1 MFRRLTKT
9 IVGLII
15 VLMGCDE
22 NFQRAAASEPDLISF
37 ELDVQPILTAR
48 GCNQGA
54 CHGKQRGQNG
64 FQLSLLGFDSDF
76 DFNSLTRHS
85 RGRRISLA
93 TPSES
98 LLLKK
103 ATGEVP
109 HGGGVILDSEG
120 VDYRTLLSWLE
131 QGVPRQ
137 RADEP
142 KVVGLEVS
150 PDQVVLKAGESIEL
164 EVRVLYSDGTSRDV
178 KNTSAYQSNDEPI
191 AKISREGLLTAGA
204 LPGETAV
211 MVRYLQ
217 EITVCHVLIPQQ
229 EPLAS
234 DAFSELQSNRAIDQ
248 LVGEKL
254 KTLQIAPSTL
264 AADEKFLR
272 RVYADIIG
280 RLPTA
285 VEARR
290 FLESNEMDRRERLV
304 DELLDSPDYAEHWGN
319 KWVDLLRPNPYRV
332 GIKAVMNYDQWIRQQ
347 FRENRPYDQFVREL
361 ITAQG
366 STWDNGPVTFY
377 RDRRS
382 PDELTT
388 MVSQLF
394 LGVRLEC
401 AKCHHHPFERWGQDD
416 FYSFAAFFSE
426 LGRKGTGLSPPISGG
441 EEMFFDDKVKPVKH
455 PLTQAVMEPKYLYGG
470 TESPQENPEQS
481 LRENLADWLASA
493 DNPYFSQVQVN
504 RIWADLMGRG
514 LVEPVDDLRVTNPAS
529 NQPLLDEL
537 ASQFVASGFDQKFV
551 IRSIVLSNVYRL
563 SSSPTESNRAD
574 YRNYS
579 RHYRKRLRA
588 EVLLDSLE
596 QISGRELSWRGVPPG
611 AAAKEI
617 WTHRV
622 SSTFLD
628 TFGRPNPNQDPPCE
642 RVEELTMTQTLHLM
656 NSPEL
661 LRLVTQDGGRA
672 DQLSQSEVS
681 EHELI
686 DEIYLSI
693 YSRFPTAEERGV
705 AMNYVADLP
714 DQRRQ
719 AIEDLMWALMNT
731 PEFVFL
737 D

>member
-1 MFRRLTKT
+1 MFPRPPNT
-9 IVGLII
+9 IVGLLI
-15 VLMGCDE
+15 VLMSCAGSSQA
-22 NFQRAAASEPDLISF
+22 NAANEPEVISF
-37 ELDVQPILTAR
+37 ELDIQPILTAR

-64 FQLSLLGFDSDF
+64 FQLSLLGFDSEF
-76 DFNSLTRHS
+76 DFNALTRHS

-103 ATGEVP
+103 ATDEVP
-109 HGGGVILDSEG
+109 HGGGAILQSEG
-120 VDYRTLLSWLE
+120 VDYNTLLSWLE

-142 KVVGLEVS
+142 KIVGLEVS
-150 PDQVVLKAGESIEL
+150 PNQIVLKTGESVEL
-164 EVRVLYSDGTSRDV
+164 NVRVLYSDGTSRDV
-178 KNTSAYQSNDEPI
+178 KRTSAYQSNDEPI
-191 AKISREGLLTAGA
+191 AKVSREGLLTAGK
-204 LPGETAV
+204 LPGETAI

-229 EPLAS
+229 EPLAA
-234 DAFSELQSNRAIDQ
+234 DAFAELQSDRVIDQ

-254 KTLQIAPSTL
+254 KTLQIAPSSL

-285 VEARR
+285 TEARR
-290 FLESNEMDRRERLV
+290 FLESSEADRRERLV

-332 GIKAVMNYDQWIRQQ
+332 GIKAVLNYDQWIRQQ

-441 EEMFFDDKVKPVKH
+441 EEMFFDDQVKPVKH
-455 PLTQAVMEPKYLYGG
+455 PLTQATMEPKYLYGG
-470 TESPQENPEQS
+470 TESPEENSEQS
-481 LRENLADWLASA
+481 LRENLADWLVSA
-493 DNPYFSQVQVN
+493 DNPYFAQVQVN

-529 NQPLLDEL
+529 NQPLLEEL
-537 ASQFVASGFDQKFV
+537 ASQFVASGFDQKSV
-551 IRSIVLSNVYRL
+551 IRSIVLSKVYRL
-563 SSSPTESNRAD
+563 SSSPTLSNRAD

-596 QISGRELSWRGVPPG
+596 QISGRELSFRGVPPG

-661 LRLVTQDGGRA
+661 LQLVTRDGGRA
-672 DQLSQSEVS
+672 DQLSQSELS
-681 EHELI
+681 EHEVI

-693 YSRFPTAEERGV
+693 YSRFPTAAERGV
-705 AMNYVADLP
+705 AMNYLSELP

>member
-1 MFRRLTKT
+1 
-9 IVGLII
+9 
-15 VLMGCDE
+15 
-22 NFQRAAASEPDLISF
+22 
-37 ELDVQPILTAR
+37 
-48 GCNQGA
+48 
-54 CHGKQRGQNG
+54 
-64 FQLSLLGFDSDF
+64 
-76 DFNSLTRHS
+76 
-85 RGRRISLA
+85 
-93 TPSES
+93 
-98 LLLKK
+98 
-103 ATGEVP
+103 
-109 HGGGVILDSEG
+109 
-120 VDYRTLLSWLE
+120 
-131 QGVPRQ
+131 
-137 RADEP
+137 
-142 KVVGLEVS
+142 
-150 PDQVVLKAGESIEL
+150 
-164 EVRVLYSDGTSRDV
+164 
-178 KNTSAYQSNDEPI
+178 
-191 AKISREGLLTAGA
+191 
-204 LPGETAV
+204 
-211 MVRYLQ
+211 
-217 EITVCHVLIPQQ
+217 
-229 EPLAS
+229 
-234 DAFSELQSNRAIDQ
+234 
-248 LVGEKL
+248 
-254 KTLQIAPSTL
+254 
-264 AADEKFLR
+264 
-272 RVYADIIG
+272 
-280 RLPTA
+280 
-285 VEARR
+285 
-290 FLESNEMDRRERLV
+290 
-304 DELLDSPDYAEHWGN
+304 
-319 KWVDLLRPNPYRV
+319 
-332 GIKAVMNYDQWIRQQ
+332 
-347 FRENRPYDQFVREL
+347 
-361 ITAQG
+361 
-366 STWDNGPVTFY
+366 
-377 RDRRS
+377 
-382 PDELTT
+382 

-537 ASQFVASGFDQKFV
+537 ASQFVASGFDQKSV

-705 AMNYVADLP
+705 ATNYVADLP